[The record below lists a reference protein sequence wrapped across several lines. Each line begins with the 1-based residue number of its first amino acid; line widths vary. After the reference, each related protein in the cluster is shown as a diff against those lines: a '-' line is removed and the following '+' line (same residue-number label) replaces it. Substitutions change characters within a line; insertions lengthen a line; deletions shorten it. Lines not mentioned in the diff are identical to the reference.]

1 VPASPAVQSPLPP
14 GRREERKRLTRR
26 ELLAAGRK
34 LFSEEGLYESRIEDL
49 ARDAGIAKGTLYGYF
64 ASKQELMEAVVAAG
78 FSELLG
84 YVHREAQ
91 DARSHP
97 DLVARV
103 AEAHLAFFEENPD
116 LLRVFHQ
123 VRGLLKF
130 NHPDARG
137 LRRVMAG
144 YLAALAHVLALRPR
158 AGRRGGPNDL
168 AAATLLFGAVSGI
181 LSTRAALA
189 GALPRHRSSATTR
202 ALVALVR
209 EFQTPSDGSRV
220 PR

>member
-1 VPASPAVQSPLPP
+1 MPSSPALQTPLPP
-14 GRREERKRLTRR
+14 GRREQRKRLTRR

-49 ARDAGIAKGTLYGYF
+49 ARHAGIAKGTLYGYF
-64 ASKQELMEAVVAAG
+64 ASKEELMEAVVAAG

-84 YVHREAQ
+84 YVHHEAQ
-91 DARSHP
+91 GSRTHEELLS
-97 DLVARV
+97 LV

-130 NHPDARG
+130 DHPEARG
-137 LRRVMAG
+137 LRKIMAG

-158 AGRRGGPNDL
+158 ATRRGAPNDL

-202 ALVALVR
+202 ALVALVHG
-209 EFQTPSDGSRV
+209 FQAPADGKRA